1 MIPFSAYCCLF
12 NDCRVADF
20 CLELEQELILSLF
33 GFIKNVSSRFQ
44 SRVLPLSDP
53 FFGSHIKDTG
63 LMDSYATVNQLHLMT
78 LPVFNESHKPR
89 LSLPSIVPIGAP
101 WQQIYLLARRQKKIY
116 VEVFDLC
123 PINLTLRWL
132 ANPLKNASG
141 IVGNILNLPLDK
153 LWILSQQLFQCSV
166 DA

>member
-1 MIPFSAYCCLF
+1 MITFSAYCCLF
-12 NDCRVADF
+12 NNCRVADF

-44 SRVLPLSDP
+44 SRVFSLSDP
-53 FFGSHIKDTG
+53 FLGSHIKDTG

-78 LPVFNESHKPR
+78 VPVFNESHKPR

-132 ANPLKNASG
+132 ANP
-141 IVGNILNLPLDK
+141 
-153 LWILSQQLFQCSV
+153 
-166 DA
+166 

>member
-1 MIPFSAYCCLF
+1 MHLCVKRSYGSFIPFSAHWPMF
-12 NDCRVADF
+12 NVCRVADF

-53 FFGSHIKDTG
+53 FMRSHVNDTG
-63 LMDSYATVNQLHLMT
+63 LMDSDATDNQLHLMSV
-78 LPVFNESHKPR
+78 PAFNESHKPR

-116 VEVFDLC
+116 VEVFDFC
-123 PINLTLRWL
+123 PINLTLR
-132 ANPLKNASG
+132 
-141 IVGNILNLPLDK
+141 
-153 LWILSQQLFQCSV
+153 
-166 DA
+166 